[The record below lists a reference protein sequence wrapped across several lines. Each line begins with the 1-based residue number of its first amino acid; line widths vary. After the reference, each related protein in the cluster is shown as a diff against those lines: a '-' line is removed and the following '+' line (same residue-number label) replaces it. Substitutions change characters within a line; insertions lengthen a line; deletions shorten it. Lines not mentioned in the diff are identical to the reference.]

1 VIFFI
6 FQTPGDS
13 DNFPLFFVEHKEK
26 KEEDKNEHFQ
36 HLVLYWDGMT
46 LAIVRDMSK
55 ANGIKSTISNNS
67 DHHHQKM
74 NHGTNNGTTTVTT
87 HNTTNGSSQN
97 GLSDS
102 EVATNGNSAGSK
114 LSKFGRRIRDSC
126 RNLRGK
132 HPSGGA
138 SSNPDDYNSSQAP
151 NESSRSQHYV
161 PMDFSGKSG
170 RIVSAKDIAG
180 HSTKEGYTYFRRKI
194 EPQNVDH
201 LLTETQA
208 NIHKDQA
215 WFHKG
220 VSRDLAQRILGSHCI
235 DGLFLARESSVQ
247 GGFVISYYFGSRV
260 YHVPVMPQ
268 TNPTTSAVTYSLDE
282 GKTKFFDLLQC
293 VEFYQLNKGSLNC
306 KLTHYVVSRSGGQSG
321 GSGGSLSAR
330 SESPTD
336 SASSYCKNA
345 SDVSI
350 DSKEDPNHNSKKSK
364 KMDQDHPGDQLSAT
378 NCSNSEDE
386 HSVAT
391 AVDANMAS
399 EDSEADD
406 SASMKLEEHWKIPK
420 NFMIKESQIFKSNRI
435 LIK

>member
-1 VIFFI
+1 
-6 FQTPGDS
+6 
-13 DNFPLFFVEHKEK
+13 
-26 KEEDKNEHFQ
+26 
-36 HLVLYWDGMT
+36 MT

-55 ANGIKSTISNNS
+55 ANGIKSINNS
-67 DHHHQKM
+67 DHFNQKM
-74 NHGTNNGTTTVTT
+74 NNGTTNGTTT
-87 HNTTNGSSQN
+87 HNTTNGSSQQN

-102 EVATNGNSAGSK
+102 EVSNGNSAGSK

-306 KLTHYVVSRSGGQSG
+306 KLTHYVVSRSGGHQSG

-364 KMDQDHPGDQLSAT
+364 KMMDQGDQLTAT
-378 NCSNSEDE
+378 SNCSNSEDE

-399 EDSEADD
+399 EESEADD
-406 SASMKLEEHWKIPK
+406 SASMKLEEH
-420 NFMIKESQIFKSNRI
+420 
-435 LIK
+435 

>member
-1 VIFFI
+1 
-6 FQTPGDS
+6 
-13 DNFPLFFVEHKEK
+13 
-26 KEEDKNEHFQ
+26 
-36 HLVLYWDGMT
+36 M
-46 LAIVRDMSK
+46 
-55 ANGIKSTISNNS
+55 
-67 DHHHQKM
+67 
-74 NHGTNNGTTTVTT
+74 
-87 HNTTNGSSQN
+87 
-97 GLSDS
+97 
-102 EVATNGNSAGSK
+102 
-114 LSKFGRRIRDSC
+114 
-126 RNLRGK
+126 
-132 HPSGGA
+132 
-138 SSNPDDYNSSQAP
+138 
-151 NESSRSQHYV
+151 
-161 PMDFSGKSG
+161 
-170 RIVSAKDIAG
+170 
-180 HSTKEGYTYFRRKI
+180 
-194 EPQNVDH
+194 
-201 LLTETQA
+201 
-208 NIHKDQA
+208 
-215 WFHKG
+215 
-220 VSRDLAQRILGSHCI
+220 
-235 DGLFLARESSVQ
+235 ARESSVQ

-406 SASMKLEEHWKIPK
+406 SASMKLEEH
-420 NFMIKESQIFKSNRI
+420 
-435 LIK
+435 